1 MKIAVDFGVVD
12 EEVSEIN
19 MSQEAYLELI
29 RRSPTPPIIEYEG
42 RSGPAETTTYEEP
55 IQELLIESDDETD
68 ENEKEYQA
76 LPVKDLISTYEQ
88 GKLLQLII
96 AYACLV
102 LNLFYIHTHFLHS
115 LNILSYLILSRYLH
129 TR

>member
-1 MKIAVDFGVVD
+1 MLLTIFASNFPNRFRKLLLKIAVDFGVVVD
-12 EEVSEIN
+12 EEAAEKEVIEIN
-19 MSQEAYLELI
+19 MSQQAYLELI

-55 IQELLIESDDETD
+55 IQELLIETEDESD

-76 LPVKDLISTYEQ
+76 LPVKDLISTFEQ

-96 AYACLV
+96 AYASLT
-102 LNLFYIHTHFLHS
+102 LNNLF
-115 LNILSYLILSRYLH
+115 
-129 TR
+129 